1 MRLATWNVNG
11 LRARLDFVFHWLSS
25 RQPDVVGLQELK
37 VSEDQFPY
45 SKFEA
50 EGYHTVVHAQKA
62 WNGVAILSRECPK
75 IEQKGLPGQED
86 FGARLVSAS
95 IGSLSFATVYCPNGK
110 QVGHADF
117 FRKLHWF
124 ESLADYL
131 RQKCLAEDPI
141 ILCGDF
147 NICPTVLDT
156 WNEEELFGRIF
167 HTEEERRCF
176 NRLVE
181 WGLVDVFRKIHPQS
195 REFSWWDYRAG
206 SFHRNLGL
214 RIDLF
219 LATRSV
225 MERVQHVEIDREYR
239 KKKEGLTASDHAP
252 VLVDLR

>member
-131 RQKCLAEDPI
+131 RQKIQLFSVETLI
-141 ILCGDF
+141 S
-147 NICPTVLDT
+147 VL
-156 WNEEELFGRIF
+156 
-167 HTEEERRCF
+167 
-176 NRLVE
+176 
-181 WGLVDVFRKIHPQS
+181 
-195 REFSWWDYRAG
+195 
-206 SFHRNLGL
+206 
-214 RIDLF
+214 LF
-219 LATRSV
+219 LIRG
-225 MERVQHVEIDREYR
+225 MR
-239 KKKEGLTASDHAP
+239 KNCLGGYFILKRKED
-252 VLVDLR
+252 VLIAWLSGG